1 MFINGKTNSFF
12 QHTYLEMLSKDF
24 KNFGVGKKYFYKL
37 LICGVHQPTQKK
49 KGLQWLKYSVLD
61 RKRVQA
67 IAMLERVCGK
77 SGCQGRLWPDGR
89 ESTECLA
96 GHLDSPL

>member
-49 KGLQWLKYSVLD
+49 EGFTMAEIQCFRQEKGSSNSHAGKGLWKIRLPRQVVARW
-61 RKRVQA
+61 
-67 IAMLERVCGK
+67 ERIN
-77 SGCQGRLWPDGR
+77 
-89 ESTECLA
+89 
-96 GHLDSPL
+96 